1 MGIYMDAMMC
11 FVWAVLGI
19 LAFIACLRNPGA
31 LYIYLASGFF
41 AAAFMAFF
49 DGSFVFQIILGISV
63 IITAMIFG
71 EAGVHAYFFVFLGID
86 VLFVLVHF
94 LFFRV

>member
-1 MGIYMDAMMC
+1 MDAMMC

-31 LYIYLASGFF
+31 LYIYLASGFLG
-41 AAAFMAFF
+41 AAFMAFY
-49 DGSFVFQIILGISV
+49 DGSFLFQIILGV
-63 IITAMIFG
+63 LVLVTAMIFG
-71 EAGVHAYFFVFLGID
+71 EGGVHTYFFVFLAVD

-94 LFFRV
+94 LFFRY

>member
-1 MGIYMDAMMC
+1 MDAVMC
-11 FVWAVLGI
+11 FLWAVLGI
-19 LAFIACLRNPGA
+19 LAFIACLRNQGA
-31 LYIYLASGFF
+31 LYIYLASGFL

-49 DGSFVFQIILGISV
+49 GGSFLFQIVLGILV

-71 EAGVHAYFFVFLGID
+71 EAGVHAYFFVFLAID
-86 VLFVLVHF
+86 ILFILVYF